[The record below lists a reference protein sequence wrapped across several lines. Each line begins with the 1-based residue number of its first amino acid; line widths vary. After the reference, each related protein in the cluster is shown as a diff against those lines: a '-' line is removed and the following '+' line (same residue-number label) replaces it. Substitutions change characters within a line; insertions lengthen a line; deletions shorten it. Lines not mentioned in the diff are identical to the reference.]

1 MKNKNIFSLNL
12 VQKDITSL
20 ITSCMK
26 FSHKFNQIRQ
36 VKKKQLEINKPCVLR
51 CAFHCATFFSKFASF
66 FTALKKMFTFVFFI
80 SMDNKIHNKVV
91 WRHSWT
97 KGFIKLNFIKFVI
110 LRELSCNLVDNS
122 QKVKK
127 ISYFNTIQ
135 NYFGLIVK
143 LV

>member
-1 MKNKNIFSLNL
+1 MVPLLFPGFL
-12 VQKDITSL
+12 VYVA
-20 ITSCMK
+20 K
-26 FSHKFNQIRQ
+26 FGR
-36 VKKKQLEINKPCVLR
+36 VL
-51 CAFHCATFFSKFASF
+51 
-66 FTALKKMFTFVFFI
+66 
-80 SMDNKIHNKVV
+80 VV
-91 WRHSWT
+91 YEKHLHRRT